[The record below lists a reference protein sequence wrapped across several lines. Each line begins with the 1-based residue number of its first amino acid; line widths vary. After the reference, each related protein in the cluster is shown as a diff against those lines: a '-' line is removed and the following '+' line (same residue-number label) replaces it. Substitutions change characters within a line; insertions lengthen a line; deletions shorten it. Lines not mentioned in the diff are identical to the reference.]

1 MGLDQGA
8 DRSGTASMGVEA
20 LIQRWRDGDAAARDQ
35 LVELLYPE
43 LRMIAS
49 AQMRRERDV
58 SFSSGDLINDAILR
72 LVRIGRIDIADRAHI
87 IALAARLMR
96 NILVDH
102 ARQKGTDKRHH
113 HKVELNPDIDGDQR
127 LDLISLETALKRLG
141 AIDMQLAEL
150 VEMRYFGGMAIG
162 DIAVV
167 TGLSEATLKR
177 RWRTARAWLQDAVE
191 NPIDA

>member
-1 MGLDQGA
+1 MDARLNID
-8 DRSGTASMGVEA
+8 A
-20 LIQRWRDGDAAARDQ
+20 LIREWRGGDTAARDQ

-43 LRMIAS
+43 LRTIAS
-49 AQMRRERDV
+49 AQLRRERHV

-72 LVRIGRIDIADRAHI
+72 LVKMGRIDIADRAHI

-102 ARQKGTDKRHH
+102 ARQKGADKRHH
-113 HKVELNPDIDGDQR
+113 YKVELNPDIDGDQR
-127 LDLISLETALKRLG
+127 IDLIALETALRRLG
-141 AIDMQLAEL
+141 VIDMQLAEL
-150 VEMRYFGGMAIG
+150 VEMRYFGGMPLG
-162 DIAVV
+162 DIAQV

-191 NPIDA
+191 NPIDG